1 MKRFPMAVLISLSRE
16 GLICSVTRAL
26 KRDKMYL
33 AQKAYQK
40 DEGGSG
46 WAEKRE
52 IRLLSSYCLPTV
64 LLFKFSCEKKDFP
77 ENFDF
82 SLVGST

>member
-1 MKRFPMAVLISLSRE
+1 MKRFPMAVLFSLSRE

-46 WAEKRE
+46 WAKKTRNK
-52 IRLLSSYCLPTV
+52 IVVFPSYYLNFLAKIPFV
-64 LLFKFSCEKKDFP
+64 LQDNWYKTP
-77 ENFDF
+77 R
-82 SLVGST
+82 

>member
-16 GLICSVTRAL
+16 GLICSLTRAL

-52 IRLLSSYCLPTV
+52 IRLLSSCLTILNFLAKIPFV
-64 LLFKFSCEKKDFP
+64 LQDNWYKTP
-77 ENFDF
+77 Q
-82 SLVGST
+82 